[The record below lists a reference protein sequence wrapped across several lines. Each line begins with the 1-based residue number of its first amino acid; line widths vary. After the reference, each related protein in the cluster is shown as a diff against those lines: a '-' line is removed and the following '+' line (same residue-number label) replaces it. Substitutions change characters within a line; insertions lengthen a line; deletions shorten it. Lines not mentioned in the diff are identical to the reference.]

1 MDAPGQDP
9 AVDDDAVDDDAVDAC
24 PWAKAQ
30 MAMVIGHRRVP
41 LAKTRL
47 ATDNGE
53 FSDHWLA
60 DLTWR
65 RKLPGGKTAQAH
77 SIWHVVPD
85 QYGKCPWQVPLVDE
99 IKKAVSNLRVARNKQ
114 GLRFGANG
122 KVLPGIVPVEVRGRE
137 ILVENN
143 VQGLRVALGDSLD
156 TMNWFLKEVWND
168 MQTQNVPGVRRAPA
182 DSFKDLYMAE
192 SLEKLRA
199 HKRIKNASYDVRY
212 KRIRVG
218 VHGLDKPMYR
228 TVRRAHELL
237 ADEDMDGIEEFLAQ
251 TVDGIIGLLPDD
263 PGEGDVAPLH
273 GLHDPGEEGVADQG
287 LHDPG
292 EDGVADQGLH
302 APGEDGVADEGLHD
316 PGEEGAAHQGLHDP
330 GEDVPGEDV
339 AVVQGLHDLGE
350 EVVPLAP
357 AAHADCGVLGGG

>member
-9 AVDDDAVDDDAVDAC
+9 AVDENAVDDDAVDDDAVDAC

-41 LAKTRL
+41 LTKTRL
-47 ATDNGE
+47 ANENGE

-65 RKLPGGKTAQAH
+65 RKLPDGKTAQAH
-77 SIWHVVPD
+77 SIWHVFPD
-85 QYGKCPWQVPLVDE
+85 DFGKCPWQVPLVDE

-182 DSFKDLYMAE
+182 DDIFKNLHMAA
-192 SLEKLRA
+192 SLDKLRA
-199 HKRIKNASYDVRY
+199 EKRIKSASYDVRY

-218 VHGLDKPMYR
+218 VHGLSKPMYK
-228 TVRRAHELL
+228 TVKRAHELL

-251 TVDGIIGLLPDD
+251 TVDGIIGQLPDD

-273 GLHDPGEEGVADQG
+273 GLHVPSEEEAAHQDLGEDDQG
-287 LHDPG
+287 LHVPGEEEAAQQDPGQDVAADQDLHGPG
-292 EDGVADQGLH
+292 EDI
-302 APGEDGVADEGLHD
+302 
-316 PGEEGAAHQGLHDP
+316 
-330 GEDVPGEDV
+330 PGEDV
-339 AVVQGLHDLGE
+339 AAVQGLGDLGE
-350 EVVPLAP
+350 AS
-357 AAHADCGVLGGG
+357 ASSQGALGGG